1 MDEAASLL
9 QETGFSRPVC
19 SLNVGDKASLSALII
34 NYHYMIKPKAAVD
47 QFIKGL
53 DTLRVSTLARD
64 YPDLVKPYFTDM
76 SDPLTAG

>member
-1 MDEAASLL
+1 MKLIMMLMLKLFAMDEAASLL

-47 QFIKGL
+47 QFNKGL
-53 DTLRVSTLARD
+53 DTLIIIQIWLS
-64 YPDLVKPYFTDM
+64 
-76 SDPLTAG
+76 LTSLI

>member
-1 MDEAASLL
+1 MKLIMMLMLKLFAMDEAASLL

-47 QFIKGL
+47 QFKKGL
-53 DTLRVSTLARD
+53 DTLIIIQIWLS
-64 YPDLVKPYFTDM
+64 
-76 SDPLTAG
+76 LTSLI